1 MRDSR
6 PAALPALPAALRTL
20 AGPPAARL
28 LLVMLGLLG
37 FVVGPV
43 GAGAHAGTSAT
54 GAISGVR
61 TVPAAKA
68 PTRIRSAAKTRSAPR
83 TGTSPHARGV
93 PRAQAAPR
101 TPAVI
106 DAVARHAAG
115 TAAPTMHPVHAVLPA
130 SGTDAPPPAGR
141 LRRPAAAPPSPDLA
155 PPAAPRGRAPPST
168 ARTRVTL
175 VRGAAR

>member
-6 PAALPALPAALRTL
+6 PAVLPAALRVL

-28 LLVMLGLLG
+28 LLVLLGLLG

-43 GAGAHAGTSAT
+43 GAAAHAGTSAT
-54 GAISGVR
+54 GAVTGVR
-61 TVPAAKA
+61 TVPVAKA
-68 PTRIRSAAKTRSAPR
+68 PTRVRSAAKTRTAPR
-83 TGTSPHARGV
+83 TGTSPHARAV
-93 PRAQAAPR
+93 PRAQMSPR

-130 SGTDAPPPAGR
+130 SGTDAPPPAWR
-141 LRRPAAAPPSPDLA
+141 VRPPAAAPASPDLA
-155 PPAAPRGRAPPST
+155 PPAVPRGRAPPST
-168 ARTRVTL
+168 ARTRVTP

>member
-6 PAALPALPAALRTL
+6 PAALPAVPAAVRTL
-20 AGPPAARL
+20 AGPSAARL

-68 PTRIRSAAKTRSAPR
+68 PTRTRSAAKTRS
-83 TGTSPHARGV
+83 
-93 PRAQAAPR
+93 
-101 TPAVI
+101 
-106 DAVARHAAG
+106 
-115 TAAPTMHPVHAVLPA
+115 
-130 SGTDAPPPAGR
+130 
-141 LRRPAAAPPSPDLA
+141 
-155 PPAAPRGRAPPST
+155 
-168 ARTRVTL
+168 
-175 VRGAAR
+175 